1 MMGIVGIEG
10 VERWINWW
18 LCGYIAFLIH
28 KRYIPNPEK
37 LNQQRFKCAAQM
49 REPLYILGYLRNSRY
64 PRFQVLYILL
74 LTIRKKT

>member
-28 KRYIPNPEK
+28 KRYIPNPEQ

-49 REPLYILGYLRNSRY
+49 REPLYMLTMM
-64 PRFQVLYILL
+64 LL
-74 LTIRKKT
+74 VRKKGSSVCVM